1 MTCRYDA
8 GLTARD
14 PLMKQILKLLS
25 LLALTGTASVSW
37 SSALS
42 LEDIFATTPELRSDL
57 PSPST
62 ATGVAVGERHWY
74 HHEIVGYLDTLA
86 AASPRMVA
94 LGPHANSYGGRSLV
108 SYAISS
114 ESNIAKLQDIKAAR
128 ANIIDPAS
136 GLEATKQPA
145 VMHMSAN
152 IKNHLEGFD
161 YDHVLFSYH
170 GIPERHIK
178 KSG

>member
-1 MTCRYDA
+1 
-8 GLTARD
+8 
-14 PLMKQILKLLS
+14 MKQVLKLLS
-25 LLALTGTASVSW
+25 LLVLTGTTSVSW
-37 SSALS
+37 SNALS
-42 LEDIFATTPELRSDL
+42 LEDILATTPELRSDL
-57 PSPST
+57 PSPTT

-74 HHEIVGYLDTLA
+74 HHEIVDYLDTLA

-128 ANIIDPAS
+128 AKIIDPAS

-145 VMHMSAN
+145 VMHMMYS
-152 IKNHLEGFD
+152 I
-161 YDHVLFSYH
+161 H
-170 GIPERHIK
+170 GNEPKIGRASCRERV
-178 KSG
+178 